1 MGCTV
6 LVFKGLGNHE
16 RTFVPQRLWQ
26 LIRFAATMLHHFFK
40 ETAVSLTEL
49 NQRFAISNHVQFK
62 EIADGIVIAEI
73 SNQHANSNITL
84 QGAHVATW
92 QPRGQEPVIWLSPLA
107 KFVPGKSIRG
117 GVPICWPWFG
127 PHATDSKLPGHG
139 YARTVMWEVLETK
152 ALPDGSTFL
161 RFALVETEATRAQWS
176 HPSSAQLEVTVGKV
190 LRVELVTHNSG
201 RDAFI
206 LGEAL
211 HTYFHISDVAQMTIR
226 GLENCDYLDKVGE
239 PARRTQQGGIVIE
252 SEVDRVYVDTEAD
265 CVIEDKGLKR
275 AIRIAK
281 KGSRSTVVWNPWT
294 EKADKMGDFGDKG
307 FRGMVCVESANAF
320 DNLVTV
326 QAGETHRL
334 AVEYSVEA
342 L

>member
-1 MGCTV
+1 M
-6 LVFKGLGNHE
+6 
-16 RTFVPQRLWQ
+16 
-26 LIRFAATMLHHFFK
+26 
-40 ETAVSLTEL
+40 SLTEL

-62 EIADGIVIAEI
+62 EIAEGIIIAEV
-73 SNQHANSNITL
+73 SNQHANSNIAL

-92 QPRGQEPVIWLSPLA
+92 QPRGQEPVIWLSPYA
-107 KFVPGKSIRG
+107 KFAPGKSIRG
-117 GVPICWPWFG
+117 GVPVCWPWFG

-139 YARTVMWEVLETK
+139 YARTVIWDVLETK

-161 RFALVETEATRAQWS
+161 RFGLIETDATRAQWP
-176 HPSSAQLEVTVGKV
+176 HASSAQLEVTVGDK
-190 LRVELVTHNSG
+190 LRVELVTQNNG
-201 RDAFI
+201 KEAFI

-211 HTYFHISDVAQMTIR
+211 HTYFQISDVAQMTIR
-226 GLENCDYLDKVGE
+226 GLEGCDYLDKVGE

-252 SEVDRVYVDTEAD
+252 SEVDRVYVDTPAD

-281 KGSRSTVVWNPWT
+281 IGSLSTVVWNPWT
-294 EKADKMGDFGDKG
+294 EKANKMGDFGENG
-307 FRGMVCVESANAF
+307 FRNMVCVESANAF

-326 QAGETHRL
+326 KAGETHRL
-334 AVEYSVEA
+334 AVVYSVEA